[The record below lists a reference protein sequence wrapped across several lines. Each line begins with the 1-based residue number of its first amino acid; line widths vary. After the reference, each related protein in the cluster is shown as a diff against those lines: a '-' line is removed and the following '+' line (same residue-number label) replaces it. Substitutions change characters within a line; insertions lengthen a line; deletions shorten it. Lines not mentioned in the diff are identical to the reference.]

1 MFDILNIIL
10 PTFIVIVVGYVF
22 GKITRM
28 NMSAVVD
35 VVFYLGLPALA
46 FVSMQSKKIVLLDA
60 AKVWTSA
67 VIIVLGCGL
76 VAWIVFKLL
85 RQRHSG
91 LFLPISLMNSVN
103 IPFPII
109 FFVYGE
115 QGLFAAILFFIP
127 TSLMVYTLGIYV
139 ISAAHWKESL
149 KEVLK
154 IPAMYAAIGGLLFNL
169 LDVSVPELVLGPLSF
184 ISTMVIP
191 LVLLVLG
198 SNLSRVKLTSLP
210 TTFLAS
216 FLRVGVGLVLGFL
229 VVNLFDLTGVLRSVV
244 ILNSAMPAAAMT
256 SMLATKYD
264 NEAELVSSVVLV
276 TTLGSLIVIPFLL
289 RMLT

>member
-1 MFDILNIIL
+1 
-10 PTFIVIVVGYVF
+10 
-22 GKITRM
+22 
-28 NMSAVVD
+28 
-35 VVFYLGLPALA
+35 
-46 FVSMQSKKIVLLDA
+46 
-60 AKVWTSA
+60 
-67 VIIVLGCGL
+67 
-76 VAWIVFKLL
+76 
-85 RQRHSG
+85 
-91 LFLPISLMNSVN
+91 
-103 IPFPII
+103 
-109 FFVYGE
+109 
-115 QGLFAAILFFIP
+115 
-127 TSLMVYTLGIYV
+127 
-139 ISAAHWKESL
+139 
-149 KEVLK
+149 
-154 IPAMYAAIGGLLFNL
+154 MYAAIGGLLLNL

>member
-1 MFDILNIIL
+1 
-10 PTFIVIVVGYVF
+10 
-22 GKITRM
+22 M

-115 QGLFAAILFFIP
+115 QGLFAAILFYIP

-139 ISAAHWKESL
+139 ISATHWKESL

-154 IPAMYAAIGGLLFNL
+154 IPAMYAAIGGLLLNL